1 MKALIVDDEIYSIRA
16 IKSAVDWERIGINE
30 VLTAF
35 DARSGRRMCM
45 ENQIAVIISDIEMP
59 DESGMDFLQWVH
71 EQREDTIFIFI
82 SCHEESAI

>member
-1 MKALIVDDEIYSIRA
+1 MRKAPIPEFIFSQMKVKEMKALIVDDEIYSIRA

-45 ENQIAVIISDIEMP
+45 
-59 DESGMDFLQWVH
+59 
-71 EQREDTIFIFI
+71 
-82 SCHEESAI
+82 